1 VANFSTEGWT
11 GPESLHLQ
19 NKKQKLLDFREEE
32 DNKNVRR
39 WIDGYVS
46 QLEQRIEQAR
56 IIEER
61 EDI

>member
-1 VANFSTEGWT
+1 
-11 GPESLHLQ
+11 
-19 NKKQKLLDFREEE
+19 LLDFREEE